1 MHSPFDSQAIMAT
14 IDTALPQLS
23 LGGIRV
29 GTKGQQT
36 AVLQTPL
43 KFRLASANQGSS
55 LRMPFGKPTSYGD
68 SSRTADRENVNF
80 SADTQEL
87 QAWADKLDKKIQAA
101 ALLSSLVTER
111 HEYKP
116 ILKPS
121 KREGYNPTI
130 SVKCQMTGPRKV
142 RCWSPEM
149 TRIEDDFDWNQVTV
163 VPIVELRGIW
173 RQNHQYGPTIDVT
186 DMLVFSNDD
195 GMCPFTLE

>member
-1 MHSPFDSQAIMAT
+1 MYVVSK
-14 IDTALPQLS
+14 TAH
-23 LGGIRV
+23 
-29 GTKGQQT
+29 
-36 AVLQTPL
+36 A
-43 KFRLASANQGSS
+43 SS
-55 LRMPFGKPTSYGD
+55 LR
-68 SSRTADRENVNF
+68 
-80 SADTQEL
+80 
-87 QAWADKLDKKIQAA
+87 
-101 ALLSSLVTER
+101 LSGNNGV
-111 HEYKP
+111 HQ
-116 ILKPS
+116 PS